1 MRFMKDKHDII
12 IIAILTLS
20 LLTIEAY
27 AQVPYRISVEPA
39 QLTAALGDVIEY
51 SVCINADPGFE
62 ESIYIELEVS
72 ALTYSEVYFSETVYG
87 PYPMNYDYTFEVPED
102 APGGVTVTGIIRGI
116 SGDYII
122 EEEVTIKIRSG
133 GVLEG
138 IIEWFLS
145 ILNRILDFFS

>member
-1 MRFMKDKHDII
+1 
-12 IIAILTLS
+12 
-20 LLTIEAY
+20 
-27 AQVPYRISVEPA
+27 
-39 QLTAALGDVIEY
+39 
-51 SVCINADPGFE
+51 
-62 ESIYIELEVS
+62 
-72 ALTYSEVYFSETVYG
+72 
-87 PYPMNYDYTFEVPED
+87 MNYDYTFEVPED

-138 IIEWFLS
+138 IIEWLLS